1 MEISQKQLMMC
12 HKLKTYCWYLMVVL
26 CAILD
31 FIDSLQ
37 AKNCAG
43 ATHWPIS
50 QWGVQY
56 IQSWGHWGHI
66 SDLRWI
72 FWAPNRREH
81 TISASVPSSEID
93 FKQTFLKCCE
103 GKKNGSAA
111 EYSLLVYYTVLL
123 ESLQKLA
130 PWRMLRSSRMQ
141 WLHVRQSSMGSLS
154 QRDSKTDVFAEF
166 PIFFWSL
173 STTNKGNHMPKI

>member
-81 TISASVPSSEID
+81 TISASVPSSEIEPNKH
-93 FKQTFLKCCE
+93 FFR
-103 GKKNGSAA
+103 SAEKARKTVGA
-111 EYSLLVYYTVLL
+111 EYSLLVLL
-123 ESLQKLA
+123 CCAVRVPTKACALKDALEVQECNDMCGNLPWGAYPKETAKRMCLQSFSFFQMESL
-130 PWRMLRSSRMQ
+130 
-141 WLHVRQSSMGSLS
+141 H
-154 QRDSKTDVFAEF
+154 
-166 PIFFWSL
+166 
-173 STTNKGNHMPKI
+173 NKYR